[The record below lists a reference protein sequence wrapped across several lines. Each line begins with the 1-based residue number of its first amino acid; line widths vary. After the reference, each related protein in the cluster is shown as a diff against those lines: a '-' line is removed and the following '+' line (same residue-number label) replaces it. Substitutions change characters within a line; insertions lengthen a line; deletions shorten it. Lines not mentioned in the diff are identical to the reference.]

1 MREATLTENIL
12 SDCEYVMFQ
21 LVDVK
26 PLPDF
31 KLALRY
37 DDGTEG
43 VVDLSHLAG
52 KGVFRAWDRR
62 GVFEDVSIGSGGEVR
77 WGDTIDLCPHA
88 LYMQLTGASPED
100 IFPNL
105 RNAATNA

>member
-1 MREATLTENIL
+1 MVE
-12 SDCEYVMFQ
+12 

-26 PLPDF
+26 PLSDF
-31 KLALRY
+31 RLALRY

-52 KGVFRAWDRR
+52 KGVFQAWHRS
-62 GVFEDVSIGSGGEVR
+62 GFFEDVSIGSGGEIR
-77 WGDTIDLCPHA
+77 WDDTIDLCPHA
-88 LYMQLTGASPED
+88 LYMQLTGKSPED

-105 RNAATNA
+105 RKAAANA